1 MFCSKCGNQIADGS
15 LFCEYCGAKQ
25 MQPVQQPQTGQ
36 LNQPV
41 QQPQTGQLNQPIQQN
56 KSAQPIQPAYAGQ
69 PVQPGGDE
77 GGKNNKPLIIAGIV
91 IGALVLI
98 GLIVLIVVLLTRK
111 PEEKEVVEEVTTE
124 EVTTEEPTTV
134 AEATPEEP
142 EPEPVPYAEE
152 MGCHLV
158 DQGYKIE
165 ANSSTVLVDEN
176 LEIIHPEEIDI
187 KGSPYSFEFGRVAVS
202 EPDENGMVKYYV
214 ECTAAGEFSALVTS
228 NEYRWYYENVF
239 YSPLVVDYY
248 TGYVLNVP
256 ADKYG
261 LLDED
266 VEHAETK
273 FDKFGEEINV
283 KIVTQYKTNVDE
295 TKDSSEEV
303 DGGTLYSSS
312 FNDKEIFV
320 FEVPENYDG
329 IMLGELNS
337 DVSSKFAEDLIMAKY
352 STETDAEEE
361 KPKESTELRKVFE
374 ANEDGEIFGPEE
386 RDFYKISD
394 YAVPLTDE
402 IASEFFSTNANSY
415 EEYFDWATDN
425 PQGTDFG
432 GKIVTSTARLNGGWR
447 CFLLWDRNNEMDC
460 YGKETISAT
469 TSFDGNNLSLT
480 FDYDEVLWGEDGE
493 WESKDD
499 ENSTF
504 SGTMA
509 EDGSVTFD
517 EEGMNF
523 TLKGFYDDGYGQYA
537 IGSMT
542 VQSGETA
549 EVFLVRP

>member
-1 MFCSKCGNQIADGS
+1 MFCSKCGNQIPDGS
-15 LFCEYCGAKQ
+15 LYCEYCGAKQ
-25 MQPVQQPQTGQ
+25 MTTGVLQQQTSQQVPQ
-36 LNQPV
+36 
-41 QQPQTGQLNQPIQQN
+41 
-56 KSAQPIQPAYAGQ
+56 Q
-69 PVQPGGDE
+69 PVQPTQPVQTSQPTQAAYNQPNQAATSSG
-77 GGKNNKPLIIAGIV
+77 NKSNKGLIIGLS
-91 IGALVLI
+91 IGGGVLLI
-98 GLIVLIVVLLTRK
+98 GVIILLILLLKKK
-111 PEEKEVVEEVTTE
+111 PEVEEVTEATT
-124 EVTTEEPTTV
+124 EVTTEATTEEV
-134 AEATPEEP
+134 ATVSEATPEEA
-142 EPEPVPYAEE
+142 EPVPYAEE

-165 ANSSTVLVDEN
+165 ANASTVLLDEN

-214 ECTAAGEFSALVTS
+214 ECTVAGELSALVTS
-228 NEYRWYYENVF
+228 DEYRWYYEIVD
-239 YSPLVVDYY
+239 YSPQVVDYY
-248 TGYVLNVP
+248 TGYVLNSP
-256 ADKYG
+256 AEKYG

-295 TKDSSEEV
+295 MKDSSEEV

-312 FNDKEIFV
+312 FNDKKIYV

-329 IMLGELNS
+329 IMLGELNC
-337 DVSSKFAEDLIMAKY
+337 DVSSKFAEDVIMAKY
-352 STETDAEEE
+352 STESDAEEE
-361 KPKESTELRKVFE
+361 KPKESTELRKVFD

-402 IASEFFSTNANSY
+402 IASEFFSTNAYSY

-480 FDYDEVLWGEDGE
+480 FDYDEALWGEDGE

-523 TLKGFYDDGYGQYA
+523 TLKGFYEDGYSQYA
-537 IGSMT
+537 VGTMT

-549 EVFLVRP
+549 EVFLLRP